1 MIHAWNDLY
10 LIVLVACGLQGG
22 LIGLGTL
29 NWIDV
34 LIQLAKENEHWHSG
48 VFNLKHLIFGL
59 MSKLAKSISIDFEV
73 LYAQI

>member
-1 MIHAWNDLY
+1 
-10 LIVLVACGLQGG
+10 
-22 LIGLGTL
+22 LGTL